1 MSSKIEEK
9 EGLMELAQVYRT
21 QVWELSSMLIA
32 VSVGLVIIP
41 IFTLN
46 ISLTGGEGL
55 TLELR
60 LLFLA
65 ITVFLADVGVY
76 CITKSIIADMIH
88 REIMSRLKTKEKS
101 LVEYLTDI
109 KTKLRSRFPAL
120 QHYRMPNLTQK
131 KALHRLYKSQIWGSV
146 IVSLIIPMILFSFI
160 WWNYDPFFDLILGS
174 ELLYLVSVW
183 IVYRYVALV

>member
-1 MSSKIEEK
+1 MSSKIGGK
-9 EGLMELAQVYRT
+9 EALMELAQVYRT
-21 QVWELSSMLIA
+21 QVWEFSSILIA
-32 VSVGLVIIP
+32 ISVGLVVIP
-41 IFTLN
+41 VFTLN

-65 ITVFLADVGVY
+65 ITVFLADVGIY
-76 CITKSIIADMIH
+76 CITQSIIADMIH

-101 LVEYLTDI
+101 LLEYLTDI
-109 KTKLRSRFPAL
+109 KTKLRSKFPVM

-131 KALHRLYKSQIWGSV
+131 KALHRLYKLQIWGSV

-160 WWNYDPFFDLILGS
+160 WWNYDPFFDLILAS
-174 ELLYLVSVW
+174 ELLYLVSAW
-183 IVYRYVALV
+183 IVYRYVTLV